1 MKKQNVPADM
11 IKKALQIITNVAE
24 SENFDFTPEDGLL
37 FAKRFNEGEFK
48 DEGDW
53 QRALMHF
60 DADAAADDDEDDDDG
75 GTVGYQASGKKDG
88 DDLVATDGGLE
99 KTGPKDRKGD
109 GKGGRH
115 RDKRKKISG
124 RHGRQDGWHSILEQI
139 LNVGGEEV
147 GQSGGEYFRPQILS
161 RKT

>member
-1 MKKQNVPADM
+1 M
-11 IKKALQIITNVAE
+11 IKKALKMITSAAE
-24 SENFDFTPEDGLL
+24 NENFDFTPEAELSVV
-37 FAKRFNEGEFK
+37 KMMEEGKIES
-48 DEGDW
+48 EGDLN
-53 QRALMHF
+53 RALMHF
-60 DADAAADDDEDDDDG
+60 DDDADDDDDDDDG
-75 GTVGYQASGKKDG
+75 GTVGYQASGKKNDG